1 MNAGELVVSLILN
14 VNRFKAQLQDA
25 QREFDT
31 VQAVAHSAGTGIS
44 DASDKSAAAISE
56 ISASARDAGRDI
68 LSAAERGAA
77 DIGNLNSP
85 AKGSN
90 SSIIRHLLPAIVEN
104 YPQGR
109 RIARL

>member
-1 MNAGELVVSLILN
+1 MHRKRPFTLC
-14 VNRFKAQLQDA
+14 R
-25 QREFDT
+25 
-31 VQAVAHSAGTGIS
+31 VAAFLHARV
-44 DASDKSAAAISE
+44 
-56 ISASARDAGRDI
+56 SARSALIWALMRRTYLTVHEEALETTVAGIPAFKRRRI
-68 LSAAERGAA
+68 KMWALPCVGMGAG
-77 DIGNLNSP
+77 IGNLNSP